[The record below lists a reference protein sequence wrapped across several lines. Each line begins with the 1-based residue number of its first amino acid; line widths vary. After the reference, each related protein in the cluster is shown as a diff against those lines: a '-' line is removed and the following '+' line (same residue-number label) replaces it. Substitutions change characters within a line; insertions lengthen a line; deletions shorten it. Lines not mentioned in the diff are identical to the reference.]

1 MIEALKYFIF
11 PSNLILLF
19 ILIGTVLIFIKKTR
33 KWAILFFGIA
43 LTNYIIFGSGPI
55 SFRLLGGLEYRFS
68 PFDLSKHSKDVEIIV
83 VLAGHAENDPKISLS
98 SRVNNASAF
107 RLIETITIVDK
118 IPNAAIWISGPK
130 EVPEVMKRLLVRM
143 GLDSKQIFIEKKSSS
158 TYESA
163 LNLKPW
169 LKSQKFILVT
179 SAGHMPRAMAVFH
192 KQGLTPLPAPTQFL
206 SRKNYLAISY
216 LPSPLHLYYS
226 DLAIHEYLGILWY
239 KLTDKL

>member
-1 MIEALKYFIF
+1 MIETLKYFIF

-19 ILIGTVLIFIKKTR
+19 ILIGTVLILIRKTR
-33 KWAILFFGIA
+33 KWAVLFFGIA
-43 LTNYIIFGSGPI
+43 LINYIVFGSGPI
-55 SFRLLGGLEYRFS
+55 AFRLLGGLEYRFS
-68 PFDLSKHSKDVEIIV
+68 PLDFSKYSRDMKIIV
-83 VLAGHAENDPKISLS
+83 VLAGHAENDTKISLS

-118 IPNAAIWISGPK
+118 IPNAVIWISGPK
-130 EVPEVMKRLLVRM
+130 EVSEVMKRLLVEM
-143 GLDSKQIFIEKKSSS
+143 GSDAKQIFIEKKSFS

-169 LKSQKFILVT
+169 LKERKFILVT

-192 KQGLTPLPAPTQFL
+192 KQGLTPVPAPTQFL

-226 DLAIHEYLGILWY
+226 DLAMHEYLGILWY